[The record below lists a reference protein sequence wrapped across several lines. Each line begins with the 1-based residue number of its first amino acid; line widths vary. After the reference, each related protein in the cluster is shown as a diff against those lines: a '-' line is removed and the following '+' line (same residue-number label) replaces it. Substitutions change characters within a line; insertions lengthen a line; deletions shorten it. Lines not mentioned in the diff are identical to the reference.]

1 MLPGHHPHSKHTHT
15 QVESVEQAQLRAPLN
30 GKHSQKQFYLMTS
43 RFSSINSACVA
54 VSCLLWI
61 NEELEGI
68 KLIRK
73 RLQKALKR
81 AECCAAGSDFPD
93 TPWLLSLSV
102 APALLDTH
110 GPENKFLSDKA
121 ISCLGVP
128 RSSLLAKNA

>member
-1 MLPGHHPHSKHTHT
+1 MCSQATTPTPNTHTHT

-68 KLIRK
+68 KLIKK

-93 TPWLLSLSV
+93 TPWFLGLSV
-102 APALLDTH
+102 APALSDTH
-110 GPENKFLSDKA
+110 GPEYTNSSQTKSSLPWVFQ
-121 ISCLGVP
+121 GVP
-128 RSSLLAKNA
+128 F